1 MRLSFVLAA
10 IAWIAL
16 FVAGQVSALPGAE
29 FCLDHPES
37 PLCGGPFEEPPVV
50 DPGDPEPEPCTGNPL
65 LCDPPVAE
73 VDPEPEAPSTELA
86 GPARFK
92 GPGFNRPA
100 EAFGTLSYDAATFS
114 LDSNLS
120 CDPALG
126 TVVAKGPS
134 GKKFQLFPDDA
145 SLDAWAE
152 SMAFSARVLAGRGG
166 EPVGKTAKVI
176 LKENADGT
184 LTLRIKVQVVVEELG
199 EVVYK
204 ATLTTVD
211 PAATPETARILCR

>member
-1 MRLSFVLAA
+1 MRLSLVLAA

-16 FVAGQVSALPGAE
+16 FVAGQVSAIPGAD
-29 FCLDHPES
+29 FCLNNPES
-37 PLCGGPFEEPPVV
+37 RFCGGPFEEPPVV
-50 DPGDPEPEPCTGNPL
+50 DPGDPEPDPCAGNPL

-73 VDPEPEAPSTELA
+73 VEPEAPSTELA

-92 GPGFNRPA
+92 GPGFNLSR
-100 EAFGTLSYDAATFS
+100 EASATLSYDASTFS
-114 LDSNLS
+114 LDSSLG

-145 SLDAWAE
+145 SLDAWADAI
-152 SMAFSARVLAGRGG
+152 AFSAKLIAQRGG
-166 EPVGKTAKVI
+166 DPVGKTAKVV
-176 LKENADGT
+176 LTENADGT
-184 LTLRIKVQVVVEELG
+184 LTLRIKVQVVVEDLG

-204 ATLTTVD
+204 ATLTTID
-211 PAATPETARILCR
+211 PAATPQTARELCR